1 MYPSARFTVFCQ
13 LSCSGFHPCS
23 PPGSY
28 TLLRYIHR
36 VLSSSLYSGEVFR
49 MFYAHVT
56 LFCYSCSCGLCVPC
70 GSRCGCSGPSWV
82 CFCWWSGSVY
92 ISFLSVGLM
101 SHGFVAVIVVY
112 FIDLFTI
119 SFALAIVL
127 ATALASMFYSVSFSS
142 VSISSMPCA
151 P

>member
-13 LSCSGFHPCS
+13 LSCAGFHPCS

-36 VLSSSLYSGEVFR
+36 VLSSSLYSGVVFV

-56 LFCYSCSCGLCVPC
+56 LVFYSCGFYVPC

-82 CFCWWSGSVY
+82 CVWWWGSSVY
-92 ISFLSVGLM
+92 YSVLGVGLM
-101 SHGFVAVIVVY
+101 SRSFAVVIVVC

-119 SFALAIVL
+119 SFALAMVL
-127 ATALASMFYSVSFSS
+127 ATALVSMFCSVSFSS

-151 P
+151 L